1 MQRKLPPTA
10 KSSITNAAALFVAKD
25 LRPLTVV
32 SREGFQELA
41 AALANI
47 EANFG
52 SINPKEVLQSNIKVA
67 RHAATHYESLKSA
80 VIEELATIDAVGVT
94 CDLWEHESTK
104 TPYLTVTAQYLKAGP
119 LSDAFFK
126 QRKRMPKNK
135 RSHCTKLRWFLKN
148 SPFT

>member
-25 LRPLTVV
+25 LRPFTVV

-52 SINPKEVLQSNIKVA
+52 SINPTEVLPSNKTVA
-67 RHAATHYESLKSA
+67 RHAATQYQSLKSH
-80 VIEELATIDAVGVT
+80 I
-94 CDLWEHESTK
+94 K
-104 TPYLTVTAQYLKAGP
+104 
-119 LSDAFFK
+119 F
-126 QRKRMPKNK
+126 
-135 RSHCTKLRWFLKN
+135 
-148 SPFT
+148 